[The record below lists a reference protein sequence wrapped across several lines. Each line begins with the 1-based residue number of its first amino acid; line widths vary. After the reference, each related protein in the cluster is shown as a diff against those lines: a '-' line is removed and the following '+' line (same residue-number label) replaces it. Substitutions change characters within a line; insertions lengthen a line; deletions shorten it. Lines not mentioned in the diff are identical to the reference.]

1 MIKII
6 PLRDLLDALREE
18 YPVYGD
24 FLRYHIVRIGDLPFN
39 MSATL
44 TEVGLL
50 YNRLKSMTRGM
61 LRSYIRF
68 AALKKKYMPLLDLK
82 AYIEA
87 KEETEEDNKKGLNV
101 EDLMETTE
109 EMTYE
114 ILHGALE
121 EKEFENPEDYIN
133 LDSPTEGWRIFELVF
148 TPAVFSGKDIWV
160 LEINAK
166 SILEKLNADSN
177 IRRLS
182 KFIVVD
188 PLMYRIRKDEIRKLK
203 KEILDESGEDIVL
216 SVHEFLDVIGIE
228 RDEFNEEWEDIRKNA
243 EKALKKEFTFLAYSD
258 EIWRIKE
265 ARKELERAKSIISKP
280 ELTQDNC
287 KDIILKSSKALEAIL
302 GIIFHVSKGTLVGER
317 SFGQILYELRSEIEN
332 TFGEDVF
339 RDLEFIREKRNIVAH
354 PTPIKVT
361 HKDALK
367 VFKKTELFFDLF
379 FSEIGLKGD

>member
-6 PLRDLLDALREE
+6 PLRDFLDALREK

-24 FLRYHIVRIGDLPFN
+24 FLRYHTIRIGDLPSN
-39 MSATL
+39 MASTL

-68 AALKKKYMPLLDLK
+68 AALKKKYVPLLDLK

-87 KEETEEDNKKGLNV
+87 KEETEEDSEKELDV
-101 EDLMETTE
+101 EDLMKTTE

-121 EKEFENPEDYIN
+121 EKEFENPVDYIN
-133 LDSPTEGWRIFELVF
+133 FDSPTEGWRIFELVF
-148 TPAVFSGKDIWV
+148 TPTVFSGKDIWV

-166 SILEKLNADSN
+166 RILEKLNADSN

-188 PLMYRIRKDEIRKLK
+188 PLMYRIRKDEIRGLK

-216 SVHEFLDVIGIE
+216 SVHEFLDVIGVE

-243 EKALKKEFTFLAYSD
+243 EKAIKKEFTFLSYSD

-287 KDIILKSSKALEAIL
+287 KDIILKSSKALEGIL
-302 GIIFHVSKGTLVGER
+302 GIIYHVSKGTLVGER

-379 FSEIGLKGD
+379 FSETGLKGD